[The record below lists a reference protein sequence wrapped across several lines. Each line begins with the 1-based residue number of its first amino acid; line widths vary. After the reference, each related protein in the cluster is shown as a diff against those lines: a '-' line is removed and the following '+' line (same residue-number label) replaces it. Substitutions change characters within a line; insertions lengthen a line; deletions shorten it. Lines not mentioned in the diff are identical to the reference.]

1 VRIWNGIGSFP
12 EDDDRVVASIGNYD
26 GVHAGHQA
34 ILRRVIEDAASRELR
49 SLLITF
55 DPHPAAVL
63 APERR
68 LRRLQTRGQK
78 LERLEQTGLDDLLIL
93 RFDDALAAL
102 DGNEFFDQL
111 LSDRI
116 RFTAIHVGENFRFGR
131 GRTGDL
137 ELLKQIG
144 ARRGFEVDGVPTVEL
159 DGTTVSSSAIRLAVD
174 QGRVE
179 SAARM
184 LGRPFQLTGEVVR
197 GAGRGRTLDCPT
209 ANLDPENEIIP
220 ARGVYVTEAEVLA
233 RSFAAVTNVGFRPT
247 FGDDRLVVETH
258 LLEFD
263 DELYDERLDLRFHT
277 RLRDEIRFEDKTAL
291 AEQIARDRE
300 ATRAYFEERRLE
312 RS

>member
-1 VRIWNGIGSFP
+1 VRIWNGIASFT
-12 EDDDRVVASIGNYD
+12 EGDDRVVASIGNYD
-26 GVHAGHQA
+26 GVHSGHQA
-34 ILRRVIEDAASRELR
+34 ILRRVTEDARSRDLR

-93 RFDDALAAL
+93 CFDDALAAL

-111 LSDRI
+111 LGDRV
-116 RFTAIHVGENFRFGR
+116 RFAAIHVGENFRFGR
-131 GRTGDL
+131 GRVGDL
-137 ELLKQIG
+137 ELLRQIG

-174 QGRVE
+174 EGRVE

-184 LGRPFQLTGEVVR
+184 LGRPFQLTGEIVR
-197 GAGRGRTLDCPT
+197 GAGRGQTLDCPT

-233 RSFAAVTNVGFRPT
+233 RSFSAVTNVGFRPT
-247 FGDDRLVVETH
+247 FGGDRLVVETH
-258 LLEFD
+258 LLDFD
-263 DELYDERLDLRFHT
+263 DELYDERLDLLFLT
-277 RLRDEIRFEDKTAL
+277 RLRDEIRFEDKSAL
-291 AEQIARDRE
+291 VEQIARDRD
-300 ATRAYFEERRLE
+300 ATQAYFSERRLE
-312 RS
+312 QS

>member
-1 VRIWNGIGSFP
+1 VRIWNGIASFP
-12 EDDDRVVASIGNYD
+12 EGDDRVVASIGNYD
-26 GVHAGHQA
+26 GVHCGHQA
-34 ILRRVIEDAASRELR
+34 ILRRVTEDARSQDLR

-93 RFDDALAAL
+93 CFDDALAAL

-111 LSDRI
+111 LGDRL
-116 RFTAIHVGENFRFGR
+116 RFAAIHVGENFRFGR
-131 GRTGDL
+131 GRVGDL
-137 ELLKQIG
+137 DLLRQIG
-144 ARRGFEVDGVPTVEL
+144 ARRRFEVDGVPTVEL

-174 QGRVE
+174 EGRVE

-184 LGRPFQLTGEVVR
+184 LGRPFQLTGEIVR
-197 GAGRGRTLDCPT
+197 GAGRGQTLDCPT

-233 RSFAAVTNVGFRPT
+233 RSFSAVTNVGFRPT
-247 FGDDRLVVETH
+247 FGGDRLVVETH
-258 LLEFD
+258 LLDFD
-263 DELYDERLDLRFHT
+263 DELYDERLDLLFLT
-277 RLRDEIRFEDKTAL
+277 RLRDEIRFEDKSAL
-291 AEQIARDRE
+291 VEQIARDRD
-300 ATRAYFEERRLE
+300 ATQAYFSERRLE
-312 RS
+312 QS